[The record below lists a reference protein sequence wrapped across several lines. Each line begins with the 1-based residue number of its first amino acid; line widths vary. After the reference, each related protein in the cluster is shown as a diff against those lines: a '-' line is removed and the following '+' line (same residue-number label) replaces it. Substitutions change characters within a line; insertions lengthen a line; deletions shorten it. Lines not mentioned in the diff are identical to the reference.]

1 MRATVAGQFLGGFS
15 EEEASR
21 VAENL
26 ASKKICSLWA
36 YSKEMDLRSG
46 EGVHKIYCCCFSNC
60 QCSESPQNG
69 LEEANFDDT
78 NNLYLQSIQASGNI
92 LSPVVQ
98 FKVV

>member
-1 MRATVAGQFLGGFS
+1 MRATVAGQFLGGFT
-15 EEEASR
+15 EEEAAR

-36 YSKEMDLRSG
+36 YSKEIDLRSG
-46 EGVHKIYCCCFSNC
+46 EGVRSKFNVGCSFK
-60 QCSESPQNG
+60 CSESQNG

-78 NNLYLQSIQASGNI
+78 NNLYLQSIQASGN
-92 LSPVVQ
+92 LPSPVLQ